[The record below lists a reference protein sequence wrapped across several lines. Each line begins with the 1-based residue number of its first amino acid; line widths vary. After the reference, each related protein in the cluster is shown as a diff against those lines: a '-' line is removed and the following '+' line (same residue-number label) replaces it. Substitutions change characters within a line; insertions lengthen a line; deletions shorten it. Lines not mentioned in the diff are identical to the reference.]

1 MRCDNSIRFDTIE
14 ARNKREKRSINFKKF
29 LKFKYLCYICRQKV
43 CIHTKLVYI
52 MKYERRF
59 YIEKLNSHKHN
70 RLIKIVTGLRRVG
83 KSFLLFNLFKQHLIE
98 TGVDE
103 NHIIE
108 IQLDSFAHRKYR
120 KAETLY
126 EHVEKLTQQDSSMHY
141 VLIDEVQML
150 EDFVDV
156 LNGFLHIDNLDVY
169 VTGSNAKF
177 LSSDIVTEF
186 RGRGVQIHL
195 QPLSF
200 KEIKE
205 NSTEDVATLWRDY
218 IFYGGLPMVVLEK
231 NKSRKS
237 EILQDLLKETYLSDI
252 KNRNSIKND
261 AELEELFS
269 LLASNIGALTNPNKL
284 ANTFASE
291 KKIKISH
298 NTIKTYID
306 YFMDSFLISRAV
318 RYDIKGKKY
327 IDTPFKYYFADMGLR
342 NALLNFR
349 QVEPTH
355 IMENILYNHLIG
367 GGYKVDVGNITYYQ
381 KNSEGKTT
389 RSLLEIDFV
398 CNKGSERVYIQSAYS
413 MPDIEKRKQEERSL
427 TLTDDSFSKIIIT
440 TDNIPTHTTENGI
453 IIMNIFEYLL
463 S

>member
-1 MRCDNSIRFDTIE
+1 MKFE
-14 ARNKREKRSINFKKF
+14 RE
-29 LKFKYLCYICRQKV
+29 Y
-43 CIHTKLVYI
+43 
-52 MKYERRF
+52 
-59 YIEKLNSHKHN
+59 YIEKLISSKHN
-70 RLIKIVTGLRRVG
+70 HLIKIVTGLRRVG
-83 KSFLLFNLFKQHLIE
+83 KSYLLFNLYKQHLLE
-98 TGVDE
+98 NSVDA

-126 EHVEKLTQQDSSMHY
+126 EYVENLTKQDTQMYY

-150 EDFVDV
+150 ESFVDV
-156 LNGFLHIDNLDVY
+156 LNGFLHIENLDVY

-205 NSTEDVATLWRDY
+205 KSNEDIFSLWRDY
-218 IFYGGLPMVVLEK
+218 IYYGGLPMVVIEK
-231 NKSRKS
+231 NKARKA
-237 EILQDLLKETYLSDI
+237 EILQELLKETYLSDI
-252 KNRNSIKND
+252 INRNSVKND
-261 AELEELFS
+261 AELEELFC
-269 LLASNIGALTNPNKL
+269 LLASNIGTLTNPNKL
-284 ANTFASE
+284 ANTFVSE
-291 KKIKISH
+291 KKVKISH

-306 YFMDSFLISRAV
+306 YFIDSFLIDKAV

-327 IDTPFKYYFADMGLR
+327 IDTPYKYYFADLGLR

-355 IMENILYNHLIG
+355 IMENIIYNHLIG
-367 GGYKVDVGNITYYQ
+367 NGYKVDVGCVTFYQ
-381 KNSEGKTT
+381 KDDEGKTT
-389 RSLLEIDFV
+389 RTTLEVDFV

-413 MPDIEKRKQEERSL
+413 LPDEDKQKQEQRSL
-427 TLTDDSFSKIIIT
+427 TLTNDSFAKIIIT
-440 TDNIPTHTTENGI
+440 TDGIPTHAMPNGI
-453 IIMNIFEYLL
+453 IMMNVFDYLL
-463 S
+463 H

>member
-1 MRCDNSIRFDTIE
+1 MKFE
-14 ARNKREKRSINFKKF
+14 RE
-29 LKFKYLCYICRQKV
+29 Q
-43 CIHTKLVYI
+43 
-52 MKYERRF
+52 
-59 YIEKLNSHKHN
+59 YIEKLIGSKHN
-70 RLIKIVTGLRRVG
+70 QLIKIVTGLRRVG
-83 KSFLLFNLFKQHLIE
+83 KSFLLFNLYKQHLLNN
-98 TGVDE
+98 GVNE

-108 IQLDSFAHRKYR
+108 FQLDSFAHRKYR

-126 EHVEKLTQQDSSMHY
+126 EYVENIVKQDSQMYY
-141 VLIDEVQML
+141 VMIDEVQML

-156 LNGFLHIDNLDVY
+156 LNGFLHIANLDVY

-205 NSTEDVATLWRDY
+205 QSTEDISVLWRDY
-218 IFYGGLPMVVLEK
+218 IYYGGLPMVVLEN
-231 NKSRKS
+231 NKSRKV
-237 EILQDLLKETYLSDI
+237 EILQELLKETYLSDI
-252 KNRNSIKND
+252 INRNMVKND

-291 KKIKISH
+291 KKVKISH
-298 NTIKTYID
+298 STIKTYID
-306 YFMDSFLISRAV
+306 YFIDSFLIDRAI

-327 IDTPFKYYFADMGLR
+327 IDTPYKYYFADMGLR

-355 IMENILYNHLIG
+355 IMENIIYNHLIG
-367 GGYKVDVGNITYYQ
+367 KGYKLDVGSITHYH

-389 RSLLEIDFV
+389 RSTFEIDFV

-413 MPDIEKRKQEERSL
+413 LPDEEKKKQEQRSL
-427 TLTDDSFSKIIIT
+427 TLTDDSFTKIILTI
-440 TDNIPTHTTENGI
+440 DNIPTYTQNNGI
-453 IIMNIFEYLL
+453 IMMNVFEYLL
-463 S
+463 D